1 MTAIGANIKRIRKE
15 KKISMDKLATELGL
29 SVSTLYRY
37 EDSSIQKIPV
47 KVFDKMCEVLGVSA
61 AELMGNESST
71 HVSEKQQ
78 PLPTGFDNPQEA
90 MEFMLKLPTL
100 AAYGG
105 YDLENM
111 SDETILEFAE
121 EILQMLKLVSYK
133 YKK

>member
-15 KKISMDKLATELGL
+15 KKISMDKMAMELGV
-29 SVSTLYRY
+29 SISTLYRY

-47 KVFDKMCEVLGVSA
+47 KVFDKMCEVLGVSP
-61 AELMGNESST
+61 AELMGNESNLYT
-71 HVSEKQQ
+71 EEKQS
-78 PLPTGFDNPQEA
+78 LPPGFDNPQEA
-90 MEFMLKLPTL
+90 IEFVLKLPTL
-100 AAYGG
+100 AAFGG

-111 SDETILEFAE
+111 SDETIMEFAN

>member
-15 KKISMDKLATELGL
+15 KKISMDTLAAELGV

-61 AELMGNESST
+61 AELMGNEKA
-71 HVSEKQQ
+71 VGNEEKQQ
-78 PLPTGFDNPQEA
+78 PLPSGFDNPKEA

-121 EILQMLKLVSYK
+121 EILQLLKLVSYK

>member
-15 KKISMDKLATELGL
+15 KKISMDKLAAELGV

-47 KVFDKMCEVLGVSA
+47 KVFDKLCEVLGVSA
-61 AELMGNESST
+61 AELMGNESSAYGE
-71 HVSEKQQ
+71 EKQQ
-78 PLPTGFDNPQEA
+78 ALPTGFDNPQEA

>member
-15 KKISMDKLATELGL
+15 KKISMDKLAAELGV

-61 AELMGNESST
+61 AELIGNESSAYNE
-71 HVSEKQQ
+71 EK
-78 PLPTGFDNPQEA
+78 PALPAGFHNPQEA

-100 AAYGG
+100 AAFGG
-105 YDLENM
+105 YDPEKM
-111 SDETILEFAE
+111 SDDTIVEFAE
-121 EILQMLKLVSYK
+121 EILQQLKLVSYK

>member
-15 KKISMDKLATELGL
+15 KKISMDKLAAELGV

-61 AELMGNESST
+61 AELMGNESSA
-71 HVSEKQQ
+71 HVEEKQ
-78 PLPTGFDNPQEA
+78 PLPAGFDNPQEA

-111 SDETILEFAE
+111 SDETILEFAD
-121 EILQMLKLVSYK
+121 EILQLLKLVSYK